1 MRVHRCLAAALA
13 LAGAVATP
21 LAGQIVGPSTGG
33 AVALEHERRML
44 GHHKRVLMIAAHP
57 DDENT
62 EVLTILSRGHGAETA
77 YLSLTRGEGGQN
89 LIGQELGAGLGLIRS
104 GELLAARTLDGGRQY
119 FTRATDY
126 GFSKSMDEAWRNW
139 PRDSIL
145 KDAVR
150 IIRRFQPQIIIS
162 VFSGTPLDGHGHHQ
176 AAGWIAAEAFRV
188 AGDPRVFPELE
199 RQEGL
204 RAHTP
209 LKFYRSSR
217 FEPGAALAELDG
229 GQLDRVV
236 GQSFRQVAMRSRSL
250 HRSQNMGALQ
260 EVGPSTA
267 RLQLVEDRTGAGAEL
282 WSGIDTTERVDDPEQ
297 VARRARVAAMAAGLI
312 FDATVSD
319 DRIVA
324 GQDVTLRLS
333 AWNAGDAAADVRPTL
348 REDLRGWV
356 RASDC
361 LDRLVTVA
369 PDEVVH
375 CPVSLRVPAAARLSI
390 PYFLEQAPGAAVYA
404 WGGSAEE
411 WGEPFEPVPL
421 AAWYEFAGAASP
433 MHRVPVVATYRFRDQ
448 VVGEVRR
455 PVHVVPRVDVRVEPR
470 AGVWGTGGGERE
482 ITVSLLHGAP
492 DTTAG
497 SLQLEVPPGWSVAPA
512 VPFRLTREEESW
524 RHTFAVRPA
533 AGARPGTYQVRAI
546 ARTATGEEF
555 SLGLET
561 IDYPHLTARLLPRPA
576 AMTVQL
582 AEVRLPRVAR
592 IGYVRGASDRVPEVL
607 REVGLSLDVLDRTA
621 LLRGDFSPWD
631 VIVIGS
637 RAFETDTALVEQSA
651 RLLEWVARGGRLV
664 VQYQQQA
671 YFNGG
676 HPPVPMSLA
685 QRGHDR
691 VTDEA
696 APVRVLR
703 PDRPPFSGP
712 NRMTE
717 ADWDGWV
724 QERGLY
730 FATTWDPAW
739 EPFLHT
745 GDPGE
750 PPLAGGLLATRVG
763 AGTYIYTG
771 LSFFRQLPAAV
782 PGALRLFLNLLE
794 YEHPAPNP

>member
-1 MRVHRCLAAALA
+1 MALRSLAAALA

-21 LAGQIVGPSTGG
+21 LVGQVVGPSTGG
-33 AVALEHERRML
+33 AVAFEHERRML

-89 LIGQELGAGLGLIRS
+89 LIGQELGVGLGLIRS
-104 GELLAARTLDGGRQY
+104 GELLAARALDGGRQY

-126 GFSKSMDEAWRNW
+126 GFSKSMEEAWRNW

-150 IIRRFQPQIIIS
+150 IIRRFQPQVIIS

-188 AGDPRVFPELE
+188 AGDPLVFPELE
-199 RQEGL
+199 REEGL
-204 RAHTP
+204 HAHTP
-209 LKFYRSSR
+209 LKLYRSSR

-260 EVGPSTA
+260 EIGPSTA
-267 RLQLVEDRTGAGAEL
+267 RLQLVEDRTGAGAEF
-282 WSGIDTTERVDDPEQ
+282 WAGIDTRERLGDPDQ
-297 VARRARVAAMAAGLI
+297 ALRRARVAAMSASLI
-312 FDATVSD
+312 FDAIVSD

-324 GQDVTLRLS
+324 GQSVTLQLS
-333 AWNAGDAAADVRPTL
+333 AWNAGDEGVAVAPRL
-348 REDLRGWV
+348 REDLRTWV
-356 RASDC
+356 QASDC
-361 LDRLVTVA
+361 LDRPITV
-369 PDEVVH
+369 PPGEVVR
-375 CPVSLRVPAAARLSI
+375 CPVELRVPAGARLSV
-390 PYFLEQAPGAAVYA
+390 PYFLERAAAAAVYT
-404 WGGSAEE
+404 WGGSHEE
-411 WGEPFEPVPL
+411 WGEPFEPASL
-421 AAWYEFAGAASP
+421 EAWYEFGGAAGRA
-433 MHRVPVVATYRFRDQ
+433 HRVPVVATYRFRDQ

-455 PVHVVPRVDVRVEPR
+455 PVHVVPRVDVRLEPG
-470 AGVWGTGGGERE
+470 AGVWATEGGSHEL
-482 ITVSLLHGAP
+482 TVTLSHGAP
-492 DTTAG
+492 DTTIG
-497 SLQLEVPPGWSVAPA
+497 TVRLEVPVGWSVSPPM
-512 VPFRLTREEESW
+512 PFRLSREEENA
-524 RHTFAVRPA
+524 RHTFTVRPA
-533 AGARPGTYQVRAI
+533 ADARPGAYQVRAI

-561 IDYPHLTARLLPRPA
+561 VDYAHLTARLLPRPA

-582 AEVRLPRVAR
+582 AELRLPRVAR

-607 REVGLSLDVLDRTA
+607 REVGLPLDVLDRAT
-621 LLRGDFSPWD
+621 LVRGDFSAWD

-651 RLLEWVARGGRLV
+651 RLREWVARGGRLV
-664 VQYQQQA
+664 VQYQQHA

-691 VTDEA
+691 VTDETA
-696 APVRVLR
+696 AIRVLR

-712 NRMTE
+712 HTITD

-739 EPFLHT
+739 QPFLET
-745 GDPGE
+745 SDPGE
-750 PPLAGGLLATRVG
+750 PPLAGGLLATRIG

-794 YEHPAPNP
+794 YEHPASNP

>member
-1 MRVHRCLAAALA
+1 MSPHRLVAALA
-13 LAGAVATP
+13 LAGAVAVP
-21 LAGQIVGPSTGG
+21 LAAQVVGPSTGG

-62 EVLTILSRGHGAETA
+62 EVLTILGRGHGAETA

-89 LIGQELGAGLGLIRS
+89 LIGPELGVGLGLIRS
-104 GELLAARTLDGGRQY
+104 GELLAARELDGGRQY
-119 FTRATDY
+119 FTRAADY

-150 IIRRFQPQIIIS
+150 VIRRFQPQVIIS

-188 AGDPRVFPELE
+188 AGDPAVFPELE
-199 RQEGL
+199 REEGL
-204 RAHTP
+204 QPHRP
-209 LKFYRSSR
+209 LKLYRSSR
-217 FEPGAALAELDG
+217 FEAGAPLAELDG

-236 GQSFRQVAMRSRSL
+236 GQSYRQVAMRSRSL

-260 EVGPSTA
+260 EIGPSTA
-267 RLQLVEDRTGAGAEL
+267 RLQLLQDHTGAGAEF
-282 WSGIDTTERVDDPEQ
+282 WAGIDTSERPGDPDQ
-297 VARRARVAAMAAGLI
+297 ARRRARVAAMSASLI
-312 FDATVSD
+312 FDAIVSD

-324 GQDVTLRLS
+324 GQAVTLHLT
-333 AWNAGDAAADVRPTL
+333 AWNAGEEGVEVTPRL
-348 REDLRGWV
+348 REDLRTWV

-361 LDRLVTVA
+361 LDRPTTV
-369 PDEVVH
+369 PPGEVSR
-375 CPVSLRVPAAARLSI
+375 CPVDLRVPAGVRLSV
-390 PYFLEQAPGAAVYA
+390 PYFLERSAAAAVYT
-404 WGGSAEE
+404 WGGAHEE
-411 WGEPFEPVPL
+411 WGEPYEAAAL
-421 AAWYEFAGAASP
+421 EAWYEFGGAAARA
-433 MHRVPVVATYRFRDQ
+433 HRVPVVATYRFRDQ

-455 PVHVVPRVDVRVEPR
+455 PLHVVPRVDVRLQPL
-470 AGVWGTGGGERE
+470 AGVWATGGGSHEL
-482 ITVSLLHGAP
+482 TVTLTHGAP
-492 DTTAG
+492 DTTIG
-497 SLQLEVPPGWSVAPA
+497 TVRLEVPVGWSVSPA
-512 VPFRLTREEESW
+512 VPFRLIREEENA
-524 RHTFAVRPA
+524 RHTFTVRPA
-533 AGARPGTYQVRAI
+533 ADARPGPYQVRAI
-546 ARTATGEEF
+546 ARTVTGEEF

-561 IDYPHLTARLLPRPA
+561 IDYAHLTARLLPRPA

-582 AEVRLPRVAR
+582 AELRLPRVAR

-607 REVGLSLDVLDRTA
+607 REVGLPLDVLDRAT
-621 LLRGDFSPWD
+621 LLRGDFSAWD

-651 RLLEWVARGGRLV
+651 RLLEWVERGGRVL
-664 VQYQQQA
+664 VQYQQHA

-676 HPPVPMSLA
+676 HLPAPMSLA
-685 QRGHDR
+685 ARGHDR
-691 VTDEA
+691 VTDES
-696 APVRVLR
+696 APVLVLH
-703 PDRPPFSGP
+703 PDRPPISGP
-712 NRMTE
+712 NRITA
-717 ADWDGWV
+717 ADWNGWV

-739 EPFLHT
+739 APFLET

-750 PPLAGGLLATRVG
+750 AALRGGLLATRVG
-763 AGTYIYTG
+763 AGTYLYTG

-794 YEHPAPNP
+794 YDHPSPNP

>member
-1 MRVHRCLAAALA
+1 MARRRLAAALV
-13 LAGAVATP
+13 LAGAVAAP
-21 LAGQIVGPSTGG
+21 LASQVVGPSTGG
-33 AVALEHERRML
+33 AVALDHERRML

-89 LIGQELGAGLGLIRS
+89 LIGQELGVGLGLIRS
-104 GELLAARTLDGGRQY
+104 GELLAARALDGGRQY

-126 GFSKSMDEAWRNW
+126 GFSKSMGEAWRNW

-150 IIRRFQPQIIIS
+150 IIRRFQPQVLIS

-188 AGDPRVFPELE
+188 AGDPLVFPELE
-199 RQEGL
+199 REEGL
-204 RAHTP
+204 HAHTP

-217 FEPGAALAELDG
+217 LESGAALAELDG

-267 RLQLVEDRTGAGAEL
+267 RLQLVEDRTGAGAEF
-282 WSGIDTTERVDDPEQ
+282 WSGIDTTERAGDPEQ
-297 VARRARVAAMAAGLI
+297 AARRARVAAMAAGLI
-312 FDATVSD
+312 FDAIVSD

-333 AWNAGDAAADVRPTL
+333 AWNAGGAGAHVRPTL
-348 REDLRGWV
+348 RDDLRAWV

-369 PDEVVH
+369 PNEVAH
-375 CPVSLRVPAAARLSI
+375 CTVALRVPAGVRLSI
-390 PYFLEQAPGAAVYA
+390 PYFLEQSPGAAVYF
-404 WGGSAEE
+404 WGGSPEQ

-421 AAWYEFAGAASP
+421 AAWYEFEVAAAAS
-433 MHRVPVVATYRFRDQ
+433 HRVPVVATYRFRDQ

-470 AGVWGTGGGERE
+470 AGVWGTGGGAHTM
-482 ITVSLLHGAP
+482 TVTLAHGAP
-492 DTTAG
+492 DSTVG
-497 SLQLEVPPGWSVAPA
+497 SLRLEVPSGWTVSPA
-512 VPFRLTREEESW
+512 VSFRLTREEESW
-524 RHTFAVRPA
+524 RHAFSVRPA
-533 AGARPGTYQVRAI
+533 ADARPGTYQVRAI
-546 ARTATGEEF
+546 ATTTTGEEF
-555 SLGLET
+555 ALGLEA
-561 IDYPHLTARLLPRPA
+561 IDYAHLTARLLPRSA

-582 AEVRLPRVAR
+582 AEVRLPDVAR
-592 IGYVRGASDRVPEVL
+592 VGYVRGASDRVPEVL
-607 REVGLSLDVLDRTA
+607 QEAGVPLDVLDRTA

-631 VIVIGS
+631 VIVVGS

-664 VQYQQQA
+664 VQYQQHA
-671 YFNGG
+671 YFSGG

-691 VTDEA
+691 VTDESA
-696 APVRVLR
+696 AIRVLR

-712 NRMTE
+712 NTITD

-739 EPFLHT
+739 EPFVET
-745 GDPGE
+745 SDPGE

-794 YEHPAPNP
+794 YDHPASHP

>member
-1 MRVHRCLAAALA
+1 MRALRSLVAALA
-13 LAGAVATP
+13 LAGAGAVP
-21 LAGQIVGPSTGG
+21 LGAQVVGPSTGG

-89 LIGQELGAGLGLIRS
+89 LIGQELGVGLGLIRS
-104 GELLAARTLDGGRQY
+104 GELLAARALDGGRQY
-119 FTRATDY
+119 FTRAVDY

-150 IIRRFQPQIIIS
+150 IIRRFQPQVLIS
-162 VFSGTPLDGHGHHQ
+162 VFTGTPLDGHGHHQ
-176 AAGWIAAEAFRV
+176 AAGWIAAEAFRI

-199 RQEGL
+199 REEGL
-204 RAHTP
+204 RAHAP
-209 LKFYRSSR
+209 LKLYRSSR
-217 FEPGAALAELDG
+217 LEPGAALAELDG

-236 GQSFRQVAMRSRSL
+236 GQSYRQVAMRSRSL

-267 RLQLVEDRTGAGAEL
+267 RLQLVEDRTGAGAEF
-282 WSGIDTTERVDDPEQ
+282 WSGIDTMARADDAEQ
-297 VARRARVAAMAAGLI
+297 AARRARLAAMTTGLI
-312 FDATVSD
+312 FDAIVSD

-333 AWNAGDAAADVRPTL
+333 AWNAGDAAAHVRPAL
-348 REDLRGWV
+348 RADLQGWV

-361 LDRLVTVA
+361 LDRRVTVA
-369 PDEVVH
+369 PGEVLH
-375 CPVSLRVPAAARLSI
+375 CSVTLRVPAGARLSI
-390 PYFLEQAPGAAVYA
+390 PYYLEAAPGAAVYA
-404 WGGSAEE
+404 WGGSPEE

-421 AAWYEFAGAASP
+421 EAWYEFEAAGSAT
-433 MHRVPVVATYRFRDQ
+433 HRVPVVATYRFRDQ

-455 PVHVVPRVDVRVEPR
+455 PLHLVPRVDVRVEPR
-470 AGVWGTGGGERE
+470 AGVWGIGGGAHE

-492 DTTAG
+492 DTTVG
-497 SLQLEVPPGWSVAPA
+497 TLRLEVPPGWTASAP

-524 RHTFAVRPA
+524 RHAFSVRPA
-533 AGARPGTYQVRAI
+533 ADARPGMYQVRAI
-546 ARTATGEEF
+546 ARTTTGEEF

-561 IDYPHLTARLLPRPA
+561 IDYAHLTARLLPRPA
-576 AMTVQL
+576 GMTVQL
-582 AEVRLPRVAR
+582 AQVTLPRVAR
-592 IGYVRGASDRVPEVL
+592 VGYVRGASDRVPEVL
-607 REVGLSLDVLDRTA
+607 QEAGVPLDVLDRTA
-621 LLRGDFSPWD
+621 LLRGDFSAWD

-664 VQYQQQA
+664 VQYQQHA
-671 YFNGG
+671 FFNGG
-676 HPPVPMSLA
+676 HPPAPMSLA

-691 VTDEA
+691 VTDESA
-696 APVRVLR
+696 AMRVLR

-712 NRMTE
+712 NTITD

-739 EPFLHT
+739 ESFVET
-745 GDPGE
+745 SDPGE

-794 YEHPAPNP
+794 YEHPAYNP